1 MCSCGVGCGKVD
13 DDDAVD
19 ACGCDVRCCL
29 CCGLSLWLLVTGVGV
44 LLSPRGERYCLGVV
58 VPSVPCVVVFP
69 VTNGEC
75 CGVLWLLGIGVSV
88 LLDGAYLDLDLSVDT
103 GALFRIFGPP
113 GGGGGLPGSVDIGV
127 TILVEVERESV
138 IVTSSSSIG
147 TGMAGGAGGGLGSP
161 CSPPR

>member
-1 MCSCGVGCGKVD
+1 M
-13 DDDAVD
+13 
-19 ACGCDVRCCL
+19 RCCL
-29 CCGLSLWLLVTGVGV
+29 YCGLSLWLLVTGVGV
-44 LLSPRGERYCLGVV
+44 LLSPRGERCCRGVV

-69 VTNGEC
+69 VTNDEC

-103 GALFRIFGPP
+103 GALFRILGAP

-138 IVTSSSSIG
+138 IVTSSSSMG
-147 TGMAGGAGGGLGSP
+147 TGLAGGAGGGLGSP